1 MCGTFCIISI
11 YYYIFATEMGLD
23 INIKN
28 VLMLS
33 MERKISTEFIAD
45 TKNKQQQQPKKGRE
59 KKASTWQSLRTY

>member
-1 MCGTFCIISI
+1 
-11 YYYIFATEMGLD
+11 MGLD

-45 TKNKQQQQPKKGRE
+45 TKNKQQQQPKKGRK